1 VSNNRA
7 RILIIEDDQQVASY
21 IEDVLTV
28 AGFAVAGIATTA
40 NEALVLAAEHLPQLA
55 LIDIQLPGAM
65 DGIKLASLIRVKFN
79 VPAIFLSGLADPD
92 TIRRAEAAQ
101 PLGFLQ
107 KPFVPSQ
114 VFNAI
119 EQALAAGS

>member
-1 VSNNRA
+1 MSNNRA

-28 AGFAVAGIATTA
+28 AGFGIAGIATSA
-40 NEALVLAAEHLPQLA
+40 NEALVLVAQHLPQLA
-55 LIDIQLPGAM
+55 LIDIQLPGAI

-79 VPAIFLSGLADPD
+79 VPAIFLSGLTDPD
-92 TIRRAEAAQ
+92 TMRRAEAAQ
-101 PLGFLQ
+101 PFGFLQ

-119 EQALAAGS
+119 ELALAAGS